1 VTRSTATS
9 AATSAAPAVPASHE
23 LARDVL
29 AGLSAPRKSL
39 PCRWFYDAAG
49 SRLFEEICATPEYY
63 VTRAEDELLR
73 DHADAIVAQA
83 PRDAT
88 LVELGSGSAAK
99 TQRFVAALLAR
110 QPRLRLVL
118 IDISAAALAE
128 STRTLRAR
136 FPALDVATVAAEYG
150 DGLARLGELA
160 RGPKLLLW
168 LGSNVG
174 NFDRGGAARFLSGVR
189 DRMAA
194 DDRLVLGVDLR
205 KERATLEA
213 AYDDAAGVTA
223 RFNLNLL
230 ARVNRE
236 LGADFDLA
244 AFRHRAR
251 WEEREGRIVMELVST
266 RAQRVT
272 IGALGRAFDF
282 AAGEALHTEDSF
294 KYSPTEIDALASGAG
309 LTVVGRWFDGARRFS
324 ENLLAPR

>member
-1 VTRSTATS
+1 MTRSTAAS
-9 AATSAAPAVPASHE
+9 PAPAFAPPTE

-73 DHADAIVAQA
+73 DHADAIAAQA

-110 QPRLRLVL
+110 QERLRLVL
-118 IDISAAALAE
+118 IDISTAALAE

-136 FPALDVATVAAEYG
+136 FPALEVVTVAAEYG
-150 DGLARLGELA
+150 DGLARLAELA

-174 NFDRGGAARFLSGVR
+174 NFERAAAARFLGGVR
-189 DRMAA
+189 ERLAG

-205 KERATLEA
+205 KERTLLEA

-230 ARVNRE
+230 TRVNRE
-236 LGADFDLA
+236 LAADFDLA

-251 WEEREGRIVMELVST
+251 WEEREGRVVMELVSA

-272 IGALGRAFDF
+272 VAALRRTFDF
-282 AAGEALHTEDSF
+282 AAGETIHTEDAF
-294 KYSPTEIDALASGAG
+294 KYAPEEIDGLATAAE
-309 LTVVGRWFDGARRFS
+309 LRVVGRWFDRARRFS
-324 ENLLAPR
+324 ESLLAP

>member
-1 VTRSTATS
+1 LTRSTAAS
-9 AATSAAPAVPASHE
+9 PAPSVAPHGE

-110 QPRLRLVL
+110 QSRLRLVL
-118 IDISAAALAE
+118 IDISTAALAE

-136 FPALDVATVAAEYG
+136 FPALDVVTVAAEYG
-150 DGLARLGELA
+150 DGLARLDELA

-174 NFDRGGAARFLSGVR
+174 NFERVAAARFLGGIRERLSS
-189 DRMAA
+189 

-205 KERATLEA
+205 KERALLEA

-236 LGADFDLA
+236 LSADFDLA

-251 WEEREGRIVMELVST
+251 WEEREGRVVMELVSA
-266 RAQRVT
+266 RAQRVVVA
-272 IGALGRAFDF
+272 ALGRAFDF

-294 KYSPTEIDALASGAG
+294 KYAPAEIDALARAAG
-309 LTVVGRWFDGARRFS
+309 MEVVGRWHDGARRFS
-324 ENLLAPR
+324 ENLLAPAR